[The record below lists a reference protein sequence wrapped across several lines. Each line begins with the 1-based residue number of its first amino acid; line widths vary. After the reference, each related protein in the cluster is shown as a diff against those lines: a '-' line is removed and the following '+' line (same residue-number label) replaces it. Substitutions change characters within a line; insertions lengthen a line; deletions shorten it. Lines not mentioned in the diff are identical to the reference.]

1 MEQKSRHSKMDNLYY
16 CELKMQQ
23 YLKSNKFTTFQAR
36 TIFSFRTRMANFG
49 ENFGGQNGHR
59 PCPICF
65 LHLDNQPMA
74 LQCPK
79 MKTEVKVLG
88 KYEDIFDSN
97 ISMDIV
103 NTICDI
109 MKLRTKYEKISR
121 VEEYPIKAMNRQK
134 EEKAC

>member
-1 MEQKSRHSKMDNLYY
+1 
-16 CELKMQQ
+16 
-23 YLKSNKFTTFQAR
+23 
-36 TIFSFRTRMANFG
+36 
-49 ENFGGQNGHR
+49 
-59 PCPICF
+59 
-65 LHLDNQPMA
+65 MA

>member
-1 MEQKSRHSKMDNLYY
+1 
-16 CELKMQQ
+16 
-23 YLKSNKFTTFQAR
+23 
-36 TIFSFRTRMANFG
+36 
-49 ENFGGQNGHR
+49 
-59 PCPICF
+59 
-65 LHLDNQPMA
+65 MA

-109 MKLRTKYEKISR
+109 MKLRTKYEAER
-121 VEEYPIKAMNRQK
+121 YLE
-134 EEKAC
+134 